1 MKRTILFT
9 FAMAALAFGQSTPQP
24 PAGSKAAAS
33 PKPPAGVPANAKM
46 VDEITWR
53 SVDGQGKVW
62 MYKRTPFGMM
72 RSPELSQPEQQ
83 KRDGVADPL
92 EGMSVKEDGNM
103 LKFSRPGP
111 FGVYTWTK
119 KKNDLNADETVVW
132 ERSQQAKTSTT
143 AAKE

>member
-9 FAMAALAFGQSTPQP
+9 FAAAVLAVAQS
-24 PAGSKAAAS
+24 S

-46 VDEITWR
+46 VDEVTWR
-53 SVDGQGKVW
+53 AVDGQGKAW

-72 RSPELSQPEQQ
+72 KSPELSTPEQQ
-83 KRDGVADPL
+83 KRDGVGDPL
-92 EGMSVKEDGNM
+92 EGMSVKEDGDS

-119 KKNDLNADETVVW
+119 KKNDLNADEKVVW
-132 ERSQQAKTSTT
+132 ERSQKAKTSTT

>member
-9 FAMAALAFGQSTPQP
+9 FAVAALAIAQSSPKS
-24 PAGSKAAAS
+24 PAG
-33 PKPPAGVPANAKM
+33 PKPPAGVPANATM
-46 VDEITWR
+46 VDEVTWR

-72 RSPELSQPEQQ
+72 RSPELSAPEQQ
-83 KRDGVADPL
+83 KRDGVGDPL
-92 EGMSVKEDGNM
+92 EGMTVKEVGDS

-119 KKNDLNADETVVW
+119 KKNDLNADEKLVW
-132 ERSQQAKTSTT
+132 ERSQKAKTSTT

>member
-1 MKRTILFT
+1 MMRTILLT
-9 FAMAALAFGQSTPQP
+9 FAVTALAVAQT
-24 PAGSKAAAS
+24 A

-46 VDEITWR
+46 VDEVTWR
-53 SVDGQGKVW
+53 AVDGQGKAW

-72 RSPELSQPEQQ
+72 KSAELSAPEQQ

-92 EGMSVKEDGNM
+92 DGMTVKEDGDS

-111 FGVYTWTK
+111 FGVYAWTK
-119 KKNDLNADETVVW
+119 KKNDLNADEKVVW
-132 ERSQQAKTSTT
+132 ERSQKAKTSST